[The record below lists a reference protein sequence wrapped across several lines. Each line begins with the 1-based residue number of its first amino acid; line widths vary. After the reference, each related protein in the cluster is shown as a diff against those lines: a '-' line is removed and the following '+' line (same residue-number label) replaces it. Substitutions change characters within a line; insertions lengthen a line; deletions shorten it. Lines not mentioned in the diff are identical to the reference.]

1 MWCYH
6 SNETSMTKLQHLG
19 LSKIIFN
26 FEALLF
32 LFLFFDGLKYFTRSV
47 SDQVRTFRQSPPVLR
62 LQTFFLGTLE
72 NYDEDNLVPSR
83 TWERGCGEEGNGNI
97 KKSIVLVQQNNNSAH
112 ASRFFV
118 HFFAV
123 PEQLRRLSL
132 LENGNGLAINYQSL
146 SELWRGPL

>member
-1 MWCYH
+1 
-6 SNETSMTKLQHLG
+6 MTKLLHLA

-32 LFLFFDGLKYFTRSV
+32 LSFFLMGWSISRDQSVIRCERSG
-47 SDQVRTFRQSPPVLR
+47 SRLPSSAFRLS
-62 LQTFFLGTLE
+62 LGTLE

-83 TWERGCGEEGNGNI
+83 TWERGCDKEGNGNI
-97 KKSIVLVQQNNNSAH
+97 KKSIVLVRQNNNSAH

>member
-1 MWCYH
+1 
-6 SNETSMTKLQHLG
+6 MTKLLHLA
-19 LSKIIFN
+19 LCKIIFN

-32 LFLFFDGLKYFTRSV
+32 LSFFLMGWSISRDQSVIRCERSG
-47 SDQVRTFRQSPPVLR
+47 SRLPSSAFRLS
-62 LQTFFLGTLE
+62 LGTLE

-83 TWERGCGEEGNGNI
+83 TWERGCDEEGNGNI

-123 PEQLRRLSL
+123 PEQLRRLNL
-132 LENGNGLAINYQSL
+132 LENGNGQAINYQSL